1 MCYSYP
7 YIIYVVSLIICL
19 IIELYKK
26 QNNVAKSVRLY
37 CVFSY
42 LIFLGCRGF
51 IGWDWMSYYP
61 FFLSLP
67 VIGDVNYWEKIV
79 GFERGFVVFA
89 SLIKSICDNYFALQ
103 LVIVAFYLYA
113 VDKLLMRY
121 ARIYSLG
128 FLVFLVMGGFATQ
141 IDLLRN
147 SISIALFLLSIQYI
161 ESRKTKQYMFLNSI
175 GLLFHTSS
183 IVFFPLYY
191 ILQRRYDRKL
201 LMVLFLIGNI
211 IFLLQIQ
218 YLKPILSFLVS
229 PIGGDV
235 KYLVDL
241 YFADN
246 ENANFYGIA
255 IGYLE
260 RLLTTSLFLIY
271 YDRIIRSAKYN
282 LIFLNLYV
290 LYFISFFYFGEIRIV
305 TLRFSNLFTCSYWIL
320 YPALFSVISLK
331 NNKILFMF
339 FVSFY
344 SLFKMDGL
352 SNLPIFKYNLFFF
365 ENLKERYEQRKET
378 SQIIDV

>member
-1 MCYSYP
+1 MCYSCP
-7 YIIYVVSLIICL
+7 YIIYVVSLIFCL
-19 IIELYKK
+19 VIELYKK
-26 QNNVAKSVRLY
+26 QNDVVKSIRLY
-37 CVFSY
+37 CIFSY

-67 VIGDVNYWEKIV
+67 VVGDVNYWEKLI
-79 GFERGFVVFA
+79 GFEKGFVFFA
-89 SLIKSICDNYFALQ
+89 SLSKSICNNYFALQ
-103 LVIVAFYLYA
+103 LFVVAFYLYA

-141 IDLLRN
+141 TDLLRN
-147 SISIALFLLSIQYI
+147 SISIALFLLSIKYI
-161 ESRKTKQYMFLNSI
+161 ESRKVKQYMLLNGI

-183 IVFFPLYY
+183 IVFFLLYY
-191 ILQRRYDRKL
+191 MLQRRYDRKL

-218 YLKPILSFLVS
+218 YLKPVLSFLVS

-246 ENANFYGIA
+246 ENANFYGIS

-271 YDRIIRSAKYN
+271 YDRIIRSAKSN

-290 LYFISFFYFGEIRIV
+290 LYFISFFYFGEIRMV

-320 YPALFSVISLK
+320 YPALFCVISLK
-331 NNKILFMF
+331 NNKILFIL

-344 SLFKMDGL
+344 SLFKMHGL

-378 SQIIDV
+378 SRIIDI

>member
-89 SLIKSICDNYFALQ
+89 SLIKCICDNYFALQ

-246 ENANFYGIA
+246 ENANFYGIS

>member
-246 ENANFYGIA
+246 ENANFYGIS

-282 LIFLNLYV
+282 IIFLNLYV

>member
-1 MCYSYP
+1 M
-7 YIIYVVSLIICL
+7 
-19 IIELYKK
+19 
-26 QNNVAKSVRLY
+26 
-37 CVFSY
+37 
-42 LIFLGCRGF
+42 GCRGF

-246 ENANFYGIA
+246 ENANFYGIS

-290 LYFISFFYFGEIRIV
+290 LYFISFFLFWRNKNSYIEI
-305 TLRFSNLFTCSYWIL
+305 
-320 YPALFSVISLK
+320 
-331 NNKILFMF
+331 
-339 FVSFY
+339 
-344 SLFKMDGL
+344 
-352 SNLPIFKYNLFFF
+352 
-365 ENLKERYEQRKET
+365 
-378 SQIIDV
+378 